1 MSTTL
6 LAVAPIFL
14 LILLGWALRRG
25 DFPASGFWPMAEALT
40 YYVLFPALLLDTCSR
55 AAPGSA
61 PVGRMALALVLAV
74 CGLCVLLVAARRL
87 VHPDGPAFTSVLQG
101 AIRPNTYVG
110 LAAAS
115 ALLGRE
121 GVSLAAMAL
130 LTLIPLVNVLAVA
143 ALGAW
148 GAGREGAERQG
159 EAAPRSGLVRILR
172 ELARNPLILSCIAG
186 YAISIAGLTLPKA
199 LSETLR
205 ILGGSSL
212 PLGLLAVGAGF
223 QFSSVGRHLRG
234 VAVSSAAKLLALPLL
249 AFAACRLLGV
259 DGPALAVAVIFTA
272 IPVSAS
278 SFILA
283 RQLGGDHGLMA
294 AIITAQT
301 VAAALTMPLI
311 FSLLP
316 LATGG

>member
-1 MSTTL
+1 MGTVL

-14 LILLGWALRRG
+14 LIMLGWALRRME
-25 DFPASGFWPMAEALT
+25 FPAAGFWPMAEALT

-55 AAPGSA
+55 AAPGDA

-74 CGLCVLLVAARRL
+74 CGLCALLLALRRL
-87 VHPDGPAFTSVLQG
+87 VHPGGPAFTSVLQG

-143 ALGAW
+143 ALSAYGGGPNGAP
-148 GAGREGAERQG
+148 E
-159 EAAPRSGLVRILR
+159 EAARRASPLAILR
-172 ELARNPLILSCIAG
+172 ELAKNPLILSCVAG
-186 YAISIAGLTLPKA
+186 FAVSLAGLKLPGA
-199 LSETLR
+199 LAETLR

-223 QFSSVGRHLRG
+223 QFSAVGRHLRG
-234 VAVSSAAKLLALPLL
+234 VAVASAAKLAVLPLL
-249 AFAACRLLGV
+249 AFLACRLLGV

-278 SFILA
+278 SYILA
-283 RQLGGDHGLMA
+283 RQMGGDHGLMA

-301 VAAALTMPLI
+301 LLAALTMPLL
-311 FSLLP
+311 FALLP
-316 LATGG
+316 VVRGG

>member
-1 MSTTL
+1 MTTVL

-14 LILLGWALRRG
+14 LIMLGWALRRM

-55 AAPGSA
+55 AAPGGA

-74 CGLCVLLVAARRL
+74 CGLCVLLTAARRL

-121 GVSLAAMAL
+121 GLSLAAMAL

-148 GAGREGAERQG
+148 GAGREGETRG
-159 EAAPRSGLVRILR
+159 GLARILR

-186 YAISIAGLTLPKA
+186 YAVSIAGLTPPKA

-283 RQLGGDHGLMA
+283 RQMGGDHGLMA

-301 VAAALTMPLI
+301 MAAALTMPLL
-311 FSLLP
+311 FALLP
-316 LATGG
+316 LAAGG